1 MRNLLYTENLKMKRT
16 MGKRLVAIAPLVNMV
31 LSVFAGVLFL
41 QCGNELVVCF
51 YF

>member
-31 LSVFAGVLFL
+31 LSVFAGYFL